1 MTVLKP
7 LLFRI
12 SLIALLSFFF
22 SNIEAQVYN
31 YADGE
36 GPTPPDSIRGL
47 YVGLNLGVY
56 FANKNTAY
64 LYNGGGY
71 NRDGSFISPQS
82 DFYGT
87 WLSIAIQGPNPE
99 SGISNVQQRRTSV
112 AMGGIP
118 TDEWEFTA
126 SDFPQ
131 LMTYSGSFMYG
142 GHLRYMFNSDFGVF
156 LELNGTNPVTVGEFT
171 IINTNQAVSNDPGQS
186 GIQKFGIRG
195 EEQRLFIN
203 LGLHRVMLRKAME
216 EKGNY
221 NPTILPYFDAGMNMT
236 FTKFQANFID
246 MGPEVGNVDLMTQ
259 VNNQGFNQLDANVL
273 TGVGV
278 GGFAAIGGQI
288 TIGRKFTIDIGY
300 VASFET
306 IKLGEVKKIGLQSQ
320 IVLKAIYM

>member
-1 MTVLKP
+1 MTAFKP
-7 LLFRI
+7 FDFRL

-22 SNIEAQVYN
+22 SNADAQVYN

-56 FANKNTAY
+56 FANKNTAFVY
-64 LYNGGGY
+64 DGSGY
-71 NRDGSFISPQS
+71 TRDGATIT
-82 DFYGT
+82 DFNAT
-87 WLSIAIQGPNPE
+87 WLNQAIQGTIIAQN
-99 SGISNVQQRRTSV
+99 RTSI

-118 TDEWEFTA
+118 SDEWEFTE
-126 SDFPQ
+126 SDMPQ
-131 LMTYSGSFMYG
+131 LMTFSGSFMYG

-156 LELNGTNPVTVGEFT
+156 LELNGTNPVTVGQFT

-186 GIQKFGIRG
+186 GIQTFGIRG
-195 EEQRLFIN
+195 EEQRLLIN
-203 LGLHRVMLRKAME
+203 LGMHRVMLRKAME
-216 EKGNY
+216 QKGNY
-221 NPTILPYFDAGMNMT
+221 NPTVLPYFDAGMNMT

-259 VNNQGFNQLDANVL
+259 VLDNSGFNQLDANVL

-306 IKLGEVKKIGLQSQ
+306 IKLGEVKKLGLQNQ